1 MHMPCACIGPKRHSQ
16 LNHQCYHVLT
26 TLTAKN
32 GIVTLSF
39 RCSEIA
45 KLGLNNRAIKTATM
59 IFYSSA
65 AVVNFITTLSLF
77 ATTAQSQQTPP
88 PPQEHVLWS
97 IFEDVLVNSSGA
109 LYNLSMI
116 FFKPD
121 SWDDGGCGGSSSGGP
136 DVAVSVGVTVDRVDN
151 AEFVP
156 RIFNDTPGLCCHTNM
171 GYCTNW
177 INCEDIVLALR
188 QPSTV
193 GASQIFNLLGGQDIN
208 SVLAAFDPV
217 FYYLMKHL
225 SDESLGLSELLSF
238 QETTWI
244 TLHID
249 SLDVMPSTSE
259 IRNALSMVF
268 MWVSIYILP
277 TLIIIL

>member
-1 MHMPCACIGPKRHSQ
+1 MHWTKTPLPAQSPALSC
-16 LNHQCYHVLT
+16 LT
-26 TLTAKN
+26 TLAAKN

-45 KLGLNNRAIKTATM
+45 KLGSNNRAIKTATM

-116 FFKPD
+116 FFRPE

-136 DVAVSVGVTVDRVDN
+136 DVSVSVGVTVDRIDN

-156 RIFNDTPGLCCHTNM
+156 RFFNDTPGLRCHTNM

-177 INCEDIVLALR
+177 INYEDIVLTLR
-188 QPSTV
+188 QPSTAADIR
-193 GASQIFNLLGGQDIN
+193 ASQIFNLLGGQDIN

-217 FYYLMKHL
+217 FYYLMKVL
-225 SDESLGLSELLSF
+225 SDENLGLLELIVF
-238 QETTWI
+238 QEPTWI

-249 SLDVMPSTSE
+249 SLDVMPSISE

-268 MWVSIYILP
+268 MWVSI
-277 TLIIIL
+277 